1 MQEGTNRG
9 PVQEEF
15 FRRIGEDNLAPL
27 WKVLAG
33 LVTDEPKTVIRGHR
47 WSYDEVRPYLLEA
60 AELVTTKEAE
70 RRVLVLENPNLPG
83 QSRVTRSLFG
93 GLQIIMPNEI
103 APPHRHVAAA
113 LRFVLEGEGAYT
125 SVDGERAWMKPGDFI
140 ITPSWTWHDHGNH
153 GDGPVVWLDG
163 LDMHMV
169 NLYETSFREADEDS
183 ELHEPTKPD
192 GDSLARFGS
201 NVAPIEH
208 GHTAKTSPIF
218 SYPYDKTKEALLKL
232 RRNDQPDPHFG
243 FKVKY
248 INPLDGGWA
257 MPTIAT
263 CMQHLPAGFKT
274 ERYRAT
280 DSTVFVAVE
289 GKGRTTVG
297 DQVFEWGPRDIVVVP
312 SWVPYQIEADSDAFI
327 FSDSDRAA
335 QEKLGFWREQ
345 KLKPAAAH

>member
-9 PVQEEF
+9 PVQEDF
-15 FRRIGEDNLAPL
+15 FRRIGEDSLAPL
-27 WKVLAG
+27 WQVLAG

-47 WSYDEVRPYLLEA
+47 WSYDEVRPHLLEA
-60 AELVTTKEAE
+60 AELITTKEAE

-83 QSRVTRSLFG
+83 QSRITRSLFG

-153 GDGPVVWLDG
+153 GAGPVVWLDG

-169 NLYETSFREADEDS
+169 NLYEADEES

-208 GHTAKTSPIF
+208 SHTAKTSPIF
-218 SYPYDKTKEALLKL
+218 SYPYDATKAALLKL
-232 RRNDQPDPHFG
+232 RQADQPDPHFG

-289 GKGRTTVG
+289 GKGRTIVG
-297 DQVFEWGPRDIVVVP
+297 DEVLEWGPRDIVVVP
-312 SWVPYQIEADSDAFI
+312 SWVPYRIEADSDAFI
-327 FSDSDRAA
+327 FSYSDRAA
-335 QEKLGFWREQ
+335 QEKLGLWREQ
-345 KLKPAAAH
+345 KLKPAAH